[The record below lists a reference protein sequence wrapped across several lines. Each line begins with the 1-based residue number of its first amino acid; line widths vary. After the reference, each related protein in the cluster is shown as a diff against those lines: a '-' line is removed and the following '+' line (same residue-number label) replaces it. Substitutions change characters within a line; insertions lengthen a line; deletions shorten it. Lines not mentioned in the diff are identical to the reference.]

1 MFYRFSLVRFV
12 SFCDITF
19 VFEPEISF
27 FLFPNSVS
35 WSVLIKISL
44 FLLSEEYLLH
54 KCIIYLRKEL
64 NNWLVF
70 KLNHLIIDS
79 TGNSKSNSNSHA
91 DSSVLYSARH
101 TPHATRHTPHATRH
115 TPHRWWIWLFFSRTV
130 NERVSYLCACLA
142 LMHRNWSEKGMAG
155 FLTVPSKGEFFN
167 AYESNFPLNFMPE
180 KRLKRCDRS

>member
-79 TGNSKSNSNSHA
+79 TGNSKSNSNA
-91 DSSVLYSARH
+91 DSSVLYSA
-101 TPHATRHTPHATRH
+101 RH